1 MRANHISR
9 NVIVTIALLVCCAW
23 SAHNPTAATR
33 PEAGPVSPRRNGGDV
48 LSKGFEPNHGQAI
61 GSVKFLSRGDGYTL
75 FLTGSE
81 AVISVRPPKKDRPP
95 LALRMRPVGARPASQ
110 IAGEIALGATV
121 NYVRGARTNPDL
133 QAIPTYRRVRYAGV
147 YEGIDLL
154 FYDNGEQLEY
164 DFVVAPRS
172 DPRHIRLEF
181 TGADRV
187 SVNADGE
194 LVLHTPAGELR
205 QPAPIVYQ
213 EGDGARTVIPGAYEL
228 LGNTLIGFRLGAYD
242 RERPLII
249 DPVLA
254 YSTYLG
260 AASEESGRDIV
271 VDAGGNAYI
280 VGARPSIRGPE
291 FQDSDAYV
299 AKFSAS
305 GTLLWSTDVGEHCDD
320 DGRGIALDGAGN
332 VYITGSLGNCYPFPT
347 LTAGAFVAKLT
358 GAGAGSYLFAFS
370 DEWYGGADV
379 GQAVAV
385 DAAGRAY
392 VGGIT
397 TTDHFPVTAGA
408 FQQFFAGGIGD
419 GFVVKVNATGTA
431 LLFATY
437 LGGNAYES
445 LNDVALDAAGNAYVV
460 GSTESHDFP
469 TVNAFQ
475 PVHPGWGPGD
485 QGGFVTK
492 LNAAG
497 SGLLYSTYLGGGPA
511 DIAQSVAVDAFGN
524 AYVAGLTQSTEFPIT
539 PGAAQPLPGDD
550 RWCYYTICTD
560 AFVTKLNAAG
570 NGLVYSTYLGGNI
583 FDEASGIAIDGAGN
597 AYITGNTLSFDFPT
611 VDAFQPNP
619 AGNLDAFV
627 TKLNAGGSA
636 FVYSSY
642 LGGSVQ
648 SNAGFEGEDG
658 GLRIAVQPGGTSAY
672 IIGITRSPDFPVVSA
687 HQPAFGGG
695 ICGWTDYRCSD
706 AFVTKVGGGC
716 TFTIAP
722 AGQTIASGGAAG
734 TIGVTA
740 SAAACAWT
748 AVSAA
753 PWISITSGG
762 NGAGNGTVGY
772 SATANATGASR
783 TGTIN
788 VAGQTFTVTQPAAV
802 AATVAVVAPNGGEK
816 LFTMTPFTITWTATG
831 GTSFDV
837 HASVDGGV
845 TYSPVPGCIGLAAA
859 ARSCVWAAPGPAAT
873 SARVRVT
880 ARTAGTG
887 VTDASNA
894 AFSIVAGAASLSLTF
909 PNKAINVGIGS
920 THVITWSH
928 NLGLNTFVRIELSRD
943 GGVTYPQVIA
953 AAHANA
959 KASSGS
965 FNWIVP
971 GPATAGAQ
979 ARIRVSWVNGP
990 AADVSDAAFVIAP
1003 AFISVTT
1010 PAASGSWALDSTQL
1024 VKWTTNLGALDRVN
1038 VQLSVAGLDGP
1049 FSTMT
1054 GGGNILA
1061 TKNKAQVLVPQSAT
1075 TSARVR
1081 VIWANPSAGFAASGH
1096 NPGNFRV
1103 EAPFITISAPA
1114 TGQVWSIGTSKT
1126 IQWTSN
1132 LGSLEKVDIR
1142 LSRDGGVSYP
1152 ILIAGTTPSDGKHA
1166 VTVSAAWGSQSNTRV
1181 KVAWLKNAAFT
1192 GTSGSFVIQ

>member
-9 NVIVTIALLVCCAW
+9 NVIVTITLLVCCGW
-23 SAHNPTAATR
+23 SPHNPTAATR
-33 PEAGPVSPRRNGGDV
+33 SEATVVGPRRNGGDV
-48 LSKGFEPNHGQAI
+48 SSKGFEPNRGQAI

-75 FLTGSE
+75 FLTDAE
-81 AVISVRPPKKDRPP
+81 AVISVRPKKDRPP
-95 LALRMRPVGARPASQ
+95 LSLRMRPVGAKPGAQ

-121 NYVRGARTNPDL
+121 NYLRDARTSPGL

-164 DFVVAPRS
+164 DFVVAAGS
-172 DPRHIRLEF
+172 DPGHIRLEF
-181 TGADRV
+181 AGADRV

-194 LVLHTPAGELR
+194 LVLHTTAGELR

-213 EGDGARTVIPGAYEL
+213 ESGGVRTLIPGAYEP
-228 LGNTLIGFRLGAYD
+228 LGKTLVGFHIGAYD
-242 RERPLII
+242 REQPLTI

-260 AASEESGRDIV
+260 GASEESGRDIV
-271 VDAGGNAYI
+271 VDAGGNAYV

-305 GTLLWSTDVGEHCDD
+305 GALLWTTDVGDHCDD
-320 DGRGIALDGAGN
+320 DGRGIALDTTGN
-332 VYITGSLGNCYPFPT
+332 IYITGSLGSCYPFPT

-358 GAGAGSYLFAFS
+358 ATGAGSYMFAFS

-385 DAAGRAY
+385 NAAGQAY

-408 FQQFFAGGIGD
+408 FQQFFGGGIGD

-469 TVNAFQ
+469 TRNAFQ

-492 LNAAG
+492 LNATG
-497 SGLLYSTYLGGGPA
+497 SGLVYSTYLGGGPA
-511 DIAQSVAVDAFGN
+511 DIAQSVAVDALGN
-524 AYVAGLTQSTEFPIT
+524 AYVAGITQSTEFPIT

-583 FDEASGIAIDGAGN
+583 FDEASGIAVDGGGN
-597 AYITGNTLSFDFPT
+597 AYVTGNTLSSDFPT
-611 VDAFQPNP
+611 IDAFQPNS

-627 TKLNAGGSA
+627 TKLNAAGSA

-648 SNAGFEGEDG
+648 SDAGFEGEDG

-672 IIGITRSPDFPVVSA
+672 VIGNTRSPDFPVVSA

-695 ICGWTDYRCSD
+695 VCGWTDYRCSD
-706 AFVTKVGGGC
+706 AFVTKIGGGC

-722 AGQTIASGGAAG
+722 ASQTIPSGGGTG

-740 SAAACAWT
+740 SAAGCTWT

-753 PWISITSGG
+753 PWVSITSGG
-762 NGAGNGTVGY
+762 NGTGNATVGY
-772 SATANATGASR
+772 SAGANATGAAR

-788 VAGQTFTVTQPAAV
+788 VAGHIFTVTQPAAV
-802 AATVAVVAPNGGEK
+802 AASVTVAAPNGGEK
-816 LFTMTPFTITWTATG
+816 LFTATPFAITWTATG
-831 GTSFDV
+831 GNSFDV
-837 HASVDGGV
+837 HASVDGGI
-845 TYSPVPGCIGLAAA
+845 TYAPVPGCLGLAAT

-880 ARTAGTG
+880 AHTG
-887 VTDASNA
+887 GASVADASNA
-894 AFSIVAGAASLSLTF
+894 LFSIVAGAATVNVTF
-909 PNKAINVGIGS
+909 PNKLVDVGIGS
-920 THVITWSH
+920 TQVITWSH
-928 NLGLNTFVRIELSRD
+928 NLGLNTSVKIELSRD

-953 AAHANA
+953 AAHQNA

-965 FNWIVP
+965 FNWVVP
-971 GPATAGAQ
+971 GPATIGAK

-990 AADVSDAAFVIAP
+990 AADASDLSFVIAP
-1003 AFISVTT
+1003 AFINVTT

-1049 FSTMT
+1049 FATMT

-1061 TKNKAQVLVPQSAT
+1061 IKNKAQVLVPQSAT

-1081 VIWANPSAGFAASGH
+1081 VIWANPPAGFAASGH

-1103 EAPFITISAPA
+1103 EAPFITISAP
-1114 TGQVWSIGTSKT
+1114 TTSHVWPIGTSRT

-1142 LSRDGGVSYP
+1142 LSRDAGATYP
-1152 ILIAGTTPSDGKHA
+1152 VLIADMTPSDGKHT

-1181 KVAWLKNAAFT
+1181 KIAWLKNAAVV
-1192 GTSGSFVIQ
+1192 GVSGSFVIQ